1 MLTDKNADLKAL
13 NTFGIEAKADMV
25 VTVESIEDMESLFNE
40 GLFNDNGFLVL
51 GEGSNVLFTG
61 DYHGLIIRNR
71 LSGIEIVEEDD
82 DDVFLRVA
90 AGENW
95 SGLVDYT
102 VKRHWGG
109 LENLSLIPGSVGA
122 APVQNIGAYGV
133 ELKDVLDCVEV
144 FDFQTG
150 ERKTFSL
157 RRCELGYRS
166 SIFKTRLKGRY
177 MITNIILKLTKV
189 PELNLGYTPLR
200 SYFKNRPL
208 ESISLKEVS
217 DAVKSIRRSKLPD
230 PEVLGNAG
238 SFFKNPIM
246 TFEKVN
252 QLKSRFSGI
261 PFFAMGNDKYKI
273 AAGWLIEQCGWKGKR
288 VGDAG
293 VYDRQAL
300 VLVNYGHAAGKQIY
314 DLSQQIVASVH
325 EQFGIT
331 LEREV
336 VVV

>member
-1 MLTDKNADLKAL
+1 
-13 NTFGIEAKADMV
+13 
-25 VTVESIEDMESLFNE
+25 
-40 GLFNDNGFLVL
+40 
-51 GEGSNVLFTG
+51 
-61 DYHGLIIRNR
+61 
-71 LSGIEIVEEDD
+71 
-82 DDVFLRVA
+82 
-90 AGENW
+90 
-95 SGLVDYT
+95 
-102 VKRHWGG
+102 
-109 LENLSLIPGSVGA
+109 
-122 APVQNIGAYGV
+122 
-133 ELKDVLDCVEV
+133 
-144 FDFQTG
+144 
-150 ERKTFSL
+150 
-157 RRCELGYRS
+157 
-166 SIFKTRLKGRY
+166 

-200 SYFKNRPL
+200 RYFKNRPL

-252 QLKSRFSGI
+252 QLKSQFPGI

-293 VYDRQAL
+293 VYNRQAL

-314 DLSQQIVASVH
+314 DLSQQIVLSVH
-325 EQFGIT
+325 EKFGIT